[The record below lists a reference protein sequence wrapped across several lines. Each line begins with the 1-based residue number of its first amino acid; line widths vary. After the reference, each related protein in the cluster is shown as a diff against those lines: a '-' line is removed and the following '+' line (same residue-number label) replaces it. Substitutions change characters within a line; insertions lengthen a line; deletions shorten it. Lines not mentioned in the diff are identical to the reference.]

1 MVVGRIPIGTYMY
14 NSKDT
19 MMYSVDGFK
28 ITAKGKGSHGAYPH
42 VGIDPINIVCLIHLA
57 LQELVARE
65 SDPSKA
71 VALTVGK
78 FQAGT
83 VANIIP
89 ETAVLEGTRTN
100 DSKMERKIVNRIKEV
115 AEKTAEVYG
124 GSASIENDI

>member
-1 MVVGRIPIGTYMY
+1 MY

-42 VGIDPINIVCLIHLA
+42 VGIDPINIGAHIHLA

-83 VANIIP
+83 AANIIP
-89 ETAVLEGTRTN
+89 ETAVLEGTLRTN
-100 DSKMERKIVNRIKEV
+100 DSKMR
-115 AEKTAEVYG
+115 EKLLTE
-124 GSASIENDI
+124 